1 MDAALA
7 LPRPLLAARVESGPD
22 HLAETFAA
30 AAAGDGEALAALYD
44 ATARELYGFALWRT
58 GRPEVAE
65 DAVQEVFCRI
75 AGGAVRATHVR
86 DVRAW
91 LLASVRHA
99 AIDLLRRSSREDRLP
114 EKPRFVAVENPERS
128 AEAARISSALE
139 GLPPKL
145 REALFLRH
153 FAGLTFAEIG
163 RVAGVP
169 TFTAASRCRLGLA
182 RLRRIL
188 GIAP

>member
-1 MDAALA
+1 M
-7 LPRPLLAARVESGPD
+7 
-22 HLAETFAA
+22 
-30 AAAGDGEALAALYD
+30 
-44 ATARELYGFALWRT
+44 
-58 GRPEVAE
+58 
-65 DAVQEVFCRI
+65 
-75 AGGAVRATHVR
+75 
-86 DVRAW
+86 
-91 LLASVRHA
+91 RHA